1 GFVVGKASFDVVLAT
16 TDITTGNPS
25 LGTLLDA
32 SLLSVTLSDL
42 SLFAGAGAHLI
53 VPADP
58 ANIAGYGIDTSDALG
73 FSIAGGEVK
82 LAIVKPG
89 ELAEGDRTSYT
100 GLEIGF
106 SGAQLEGVSPDL
118 VFRASGTVL
127 INKATGA
134 TGLEAPNRID
144 WAAATNDTNDP
155 AHLIPA
161 FSSNLT
167 AGMKLRIEGAAA
179 LDIFGAVLGT
189 ASFSLTQATETIDT
203 GNPDI
208 GTLTDASVLAISLS
222 NVNLFAGAGASLTV
236 PADPANVAGYGIN
249 TTGALGFAVT
259 GGAVDLAIVRPSG
272 AAADQYIGLQASLAG
287 ASLVG
292 VDGLRFIASG
302 TVLVNKTTAAS
313 NEKINWATATGEILP
328 EFNPLLGADTDLA
341 IIDGHASLDLFGF
354 VVGMADFSILQGTTT
369 VHTGNPAIGASGTL
383 TDASVMV
390 VTLSNLNL
398 FAGAGAALNDNGTPA
413 DTSDD
418 AIDRNGAIGF
428 DISGGMVTLDVV
440 RPAASGASY
449 TGLSVGASGSLG
461 GIPGLTLSV
470 TGTILVNKATGAA
483 PTQRIDWATVTD
495 TNHFLP
501 QIPGLTRTVELAISG
516 SAAIDLFGVVVGTA
530 GFGFASRTVDVD
542 QNANGVFSLTERDLD
557 DATLL
562 TIDLTIGFEVSGGH
576 IALAIIRANPNSIAG
591 DNRSYVATTSSL
603 DDAEFIGLP
612 SGLQI
617 HASDI
622 AVQINRAS
630 GVVPLSSPA
639 AAPAPLDWTKAID
652 LDGDHHF
659 GHANGDDVMV
669 GSALIDLSGDFT
681 GIRGKLRLDAFDV
694 LRAYAAFDMV
704 IRTVDVNL
712 DGNATITAA
721 TDLDDAQL
729 MTIGLALMPL
739 DPALNPELLPAGL
752 SGVQPGLFIGV
763 PGGVG
768 FAVNSGQLTFAT
780 IKPNADPAKS
790 PSGFDRTYTA
800 LSASLRGVG
809 LTGLPAG
816 VIIEATR
823 LEFAS
828 NSSTGTYGSLAA
840 LDWTHTIDL
849 QAGDAAFDA
858 DAIVVGGRT
867 LSLTTG
873 GFTIGGALKIDL
885 QGFVLAAGAFQYQ
898 QLTGQAIND
907 GAGISATGV
916 TLQTIDLTGL
926 QLFVGVNGAFVT
938 DSDGNVTGL
947 NTSAATGFSV
957 SGASLD
963 IAIASETSGALRS
976 WMGLA
981 AHVGLMS
988 VHGLPAGFE
997 LQVLSLDLRYNAPD
1011 DASGTRLNWAGVSQ
1025 VASTLVAQITG
1036 STQLAVSGRLY
1047 LNVSGFVVAAAAF
1060 DLSEVSGVPVNDGQ
1074 GINLPL
1080 ASILL
1085 LHLSDVFLFIGIGGV
1100 LSSSGYT
1107 GTPAQR
1113 AAAFEADLEAAGAI
1127 GFFVADASLDLG
1139 VVGNGT

>member
-1 GFVVGKASFDVVLAT
+1 MAFGIYECSPHLSAAEINANGVGFLATGIDFRMLLVRGADGDGANAGDSYLGIGAGLQSARLLGVDGLDFRASGTVKFNKATDASGTALSTRMNWTVATGAHDTDGVLLDLSILNTLQLEATGAAALDAFGFVVGKASFDVVLAT
-16 TDITTGNPS
+16 TDITTGNAS

-236 PADPANVAGYGIN
+236 PADPTNVAGYGVN

-483 PTQRIDWATVTD
+483 PTQRIDWAT
-495 TNHFLP
+495 
-501 QIPGLTRTVELAISG
+501 R
-516 SAAIDLFGVVVGTA
+516 
-530 GFGFASRTVDVD
+530 
-542 QNANGVFSLTERDLD
+542 
-557 DATLL
+557 
-562 TIDLTIGFEVSGGH
+562 
-576 IALAIIRANPNSIAG
+576 
-591 DNRSYVATTSSL
+591 TTSC
-603 DDAEFIGLP
+603 
-612 SGLQI
+612 
-617 HASDI
+617 
-622 AVQINRAS
+622 RR
-630 GVVPLSSPA
+630 SPA
-639 AAPAPLDWTKAID
+639 
-652 LDGDHHF
+652 
-659 GHANGDDVMV
+659 
-669 GSALIDLSGDFT
+669 
-681 GIRGKLRLDAFDV
+681 
-694 LRAYAAFDMV
+694 
-704 IRTVDVNL
+704 
-712 DGNATITAA
+712 
-721 TDLDDAQL
+721 
-729 MTIGLALMPL
+729 
-739 DPALNPELLPAGL
+739 
-752 SGVQPGLFIGV
+752 
-763 PGGVG
+763 
-768 FAVNSGQLTFAT
+768 
-780 IKPNADPAKS
+780 
-790 PSGFDRTYTA
+790 
-800 LSASLRGVG
+800 
-809 LTGLPAG
+809 
-816 VIIEATR
+816 
-823 LEFAS
+823 
-828 NSSTGTYGSLAA
+828 
-840 LDWTHTIDL
+840 
-849 QAGDAAFDA
+849 
-858 DAIVVGGRT
+858 
-867 LSLTTG
+867 
-873 GFTIGGALKIDL
+873 
-885 QGFVLAAGAFQYQ
+885 
-898 QLTGQAIND
+898 
-907 GAGISATGV
+907 
-916 TLQTIDLTGL
+916 
-926 QLFVGVNGAFVT
+926 
-938 DSDGNVTGL
+938 
-947 NTSAATGFSV
+947 
-957 SGASLD
+957 
-963 IAIASETSGALRS
+963 
-976 WMGLA
+976 
-981 AHVGLMS
+981 
-988 VHGLPAGFE
+988 
-997 LQVLSLDLRYNAPD
+997 
-1011 DASGTRLNWAGVSQ
+1011 
-1025 VASTLVAQITG
+1025 
-1036 STQLAVSGRLY
+1036 
-1047 LNVSGFVVAAAAF
+1047 
-1060 DLSEVSGVPVNDGQ
+1060 
-1074 GINLPL
+1074 
-1080 ASILL
+1080 
-1085 LHLSDVFLFIGIGGV
+1085 
-1100 LSSSGYT
+1100 
-1107 GTPAQR
+1107 
-1113 AAAFEADLEAAGAI
+1113 
-1127 GFFVADASLDLG
+1127 
-1139 VVGNGT
+1139 